1 MWIFLDFSMAFS
13 IWLIFF
19 ISVGQL
25 WKLMWHMFVNLMWNA
40 HMVLDEHEIWYAG
53 CRHIV
58 GHPCFGPIHFF
69 IVFID
74 LWIFEVNACVDVVI
88 WLIYLCLFF
97 LIFIDIVPFVQLSW
111 KLTCC
116 TLNMSCLGVN
126 YLRIFGIV
134 LIWIWLKSFCLDVWC
149 YVWPSLTCFGHE
161 MNMMSDMSMGSI
173 ALAFELHLVDFGWEL
188 LAV

>member
-1 MWIFLDFSMAFS
+1 MWIFLDFYVAFS

-25 WKLMWHMFVNLMWNA
+25 CKFMWHMFVNLMWNA
-40 HMVLDEHEIWYAG
+40 HMVLDKHEIWYDG

-58 GHPCFGPIHFF
+58 GHPCFGPIHFL

-74 LWIFEVNACVDVVI
+74 LWFFEVNACVDVMV
-88 WLIYLCLFF
+88 WLEHLCLFF

-111 KLTCC
+111 KLTCY

-134 LIWIWLKSFCLDVWC
+134 LVCFWLKLFCLDIGC
-149 YVWPSLTCFGHE
+149 CIWPSLWCFGHE
-161 MNMMSDMSMGSI
+161 MNVVNDMSMGSI
-173 ALAFELHLVDFGWEL
+173 AFAFYLC
-188 LAV
+188 

>member
-1 MWIFLDFSMAFS
+1 MWIFVEFYVAFS
-13 IWLIFF
+13 IWLLFF
-19 ISVGQL
+19 ISVGQIC
-25 WKLMWHMFVNLMWNA
+25 KSMWYMFVYCLWNS
-40 HMVLDEHEIWYAG
+40 HMVLDKCEIWCAD

-74 LWIFEVNACVDVVI
+74 LWFFEVNACVDAMV
-88 WLIYLCLFF
+88 WLECLCLFF

-134 LIWIWLKSFCLDVWC
+134 LICLWLKSFCLDFWC
-149 YVWPSLTCFGHE
+149 CIWPNLTCFGHE
-161 MNMMSDMSMGSI
+161 MIMVNDMSMGSI
-173 ALAFELHLVDFGWEL
+173 AFAFEWF
-188 LAV
+188 